1 MSCPPGP
8 LETRGIRTSSPGA
21 NRVGQGTVIASFR
34 YRHEAET
41 AAGFL
46 EHRQIVAA
54 VFADDAGGSYP
65 AMNSAGARLVVSEA
79 DVERALEILV
89 NAGMVAE

>member
-1 MSCPPGP
+1 MS
-8 LETRGIRTSSPGA
+8 
-21 NRVGQGTVIASFR
+21 QGTVIATFR

-46 EHRQIVAA
+46 RYRNIASA

-65 AMNSAGARLVVSEA
+65 AMNSAGARLIVPTA
-79 DVERALEILV
+79 DAEQAREVLAD
-89 NAGMVAE
+89 AGVPTE

>member
-1 MSCPPGP
+1 MTAPPGP
-8 LETRGIRTSSPGA
+8 PQTAGILMSPAGA
-21 NRVGQGTVIASFR
+21 RKMSQGTVIATFR

-46 EHRQIVAA
+46 ENRQIVAA
-54 VFADDAGGSYP
+54 IFADDAGGSYP

-79 DVERALEILV
+79 DTDRAREILV
-89 NAGMVAE
+89 DAGLASE